1 MYGALYGSMCWA
13 CRLAMT
19 AVALTSSAAALA
31 ASSEWPTYN
40 HDAAGVRH
48 SPLKQITP
56 ANVASL
62 VPAWTVHLRKTAR
75 DARPA
80 RFQPSQVTPLVID
93 GVMYLTSPYNEVLAL
108 DAASGAQ
115 IWSFETTAFG
125 QPARRGVEYWQG
137 SRRHPPRL
145 YFGTRDG
152 KLVALDARR
161 GTLAEGF
168 GERGVVNLKT
178 PEVMNGMPKAL
189 YSLTSTPLVYKN
201 LVITGVMTQETP
213 PLGASGD
220 VRAWDAITGK
230 LVWTFHTVPR
240 PGEFGHD
247 TWEGDS
253 WRHRSGVNVWAF
265 MTVDTKRGIL
275 YMPVGAPSYDRWGG
289 DRKGANLFSSS
300 IVAVDANTGRYRW
313 HFQTVHHDVW
323 DFDTQAPP
331 MLVDVKQGRRTIP
344 AVVIVS
350 KTGMMFILNRLTGEP
365 IHPIEERAVPA
376 STVPGEQTWPTQP
389 FPVKPAPFARQTFSM
404 DDIATVTP
412 ELEQYCRDFMAKH
425 QVRFGGPYLP
435 LAETPTL
442 TFPGRQGGANWGGG
456 SFDPT
461 LRLYFVNASNL
472 GQVEQITKE
481 ADGTITNRSLA
492 TGRFSERKQRLM
504 CQQPPWGTLN
514 AINVDTAEIVWQTR
528 LGVSDTLPA
537 AVANTGRPSSGGSIA
552 TASGLIFI
560 GATDDNR
567 FRAFESKTGRELWTH
582 KLPASA
588 HATPATYEKDG
599 RQFVVIVATGGSLVE
614 SPVESDVVMAFA
626 LPESEKPK
634 NPE

>member
-1 MYGALYGSMCWA
+1 MRRCV
-13 CRLAMT
+13 
-19 AVALTSSAAALA
+19 AVALVASATAHSAPH
-31 ASSEWPTYN
+31 EWPTYN
-40 HDAAGVRH
+40 HDPGAMRH

-56 ANVASL
+56 DNVATL
-62 VPAWTVHLRKTAR
+62 TPAWTFHLRKAKP

-80 RFQPSQVTPLVID
+80 RYQPSQVTPLIVD
-93 GVMYLTSPYNEVLAL
+93 GVMYITSPYNEVLAL
-108 DAASGAQ
+108 DPATGNE
-115 IWSFETTAFG
+115 IWSFDTALVG
-125 QPARRGVEYWQG
+125 NPARRGVEYWPG
-137 SRRHPPRL
+137 DRRQPPRI

-152 KLVALDARR
+152 KLVALDAKH
-161 GTLAEGF
+161 GTLVKTF
-168 GERGVVNLKT
+168 GEDGAVNLKT

-201 LVITGVMTQETP
+201 LIITGAMTQETP
-213 PLGASGD
+213 ALGASGD
-220 VRAWDAITGK
+220 VRAWDVVTGK
-230 LVWTFHTVPR
+230 HVWTFHTVPR
-240 PGEFGHD
+240 PGEVGHD

-265 MTVDTKRGIL
+265 MTVDTRRGIL
-275 YMPVGAPSYDRWGG
+275 FMPVAAPTYDRWGG
-289 DRKGANLFSSS
+289 DRKGSNLFSSS
-300 IVAVDANTGRYRW
+300 IVAVDANTGRYLW

-331 MLVDVKQGRRTIP
+331 MLIDVKQGRRSIP

-350 KTGMMFILNRLTGEP
+350 KTGMMFVLNRITGEP
-365 IHPIEERAVPA
+365 IHPIEERPVPA
-376 STVPGEQTWPTQP
+376 SDVAGEQTWPTQP
-389 FPVKPAPFARQTFSM
+389 FPLKPAPFARQTFSM

-412 ELEQYCRDFMAKH
+412 ELEKYCRDFMTQH
-425 QVRFGGPYLP
+425 RVRFGGPYLP

-442 TFPGRQGGANWGGG
+442 TFPGRQGGANWGGA
-456 SFDPT
+456 SFDPK
-461 LRLYFVNASNL
+461 LRLFFVNASNL

-481 ADGTITNRSLA
+481 PDGTISNRSLA

-504 CQQPPWGTLN
+504 CQQPPWGTLT
-514 AINVDTAEIVWQTR
+514 AINVDTAEIAWQTT
-528 LGVSDTLPA
+528 LGVSDVLPA

-567 FRAFESKTGRELWTH
+567 FRAFGSKSGRELWAY

-588 HATPATYEKDG
+588 HATPATYEKNG
-599 RQFVVIVATGGSLVE
+599 RQYVVIVATGGSLVE

-626 LPESEKPK
+626 LPR
-634 NPE
+634 